1 MTLAKNNIIWTLYNF
16 YLGTKIYKMYMS
28 TISHNQTSNSEDQF
42 NTISHS
48 KISHVFV
55 WQTLGALKGYMWS
68 ECWWVQGL
76 CWLFILS
83 DCTCASKPSENP
95 GHVFSCAKP
104 PWQSQTPPLNIVQD
118 GQYILL
124 FTELICPI
132 HQIISVIDIQSLGNR
147 IFTAIEISKGATKPN
162 MHGVSLSIFTCD
174 MIE

>member
-1 MTLAKNNIIWTLYNF
+1 MTLVKSNIIWTLYHF

-76 CWLFILS
+76 CWSFILS
-83 DCTCASKPSENP
+83 YCTCASKQSENP
-95 GHVFSCAKP
+95 GHVFSCAKL
-104 PWQSQTPPLNIVQD
+104 PWPSQRPRPTWHSTGWSVHSSLHRTHPSDSSNNFSHW
-118 GQYILL
+118 Y
-124 FTELICPI
+124 TEI
-132 HQIISVIDIQSLGNR
+132 G
-147 IFTAIEISKGATKPN
+147 
-162 MHGVSLSIFTCD
+162 
-174 MIE
+174 